1 MPEET
6 NVEAPSE
13 AEVTETVDTEPTTVE
28 TPVEAEGEVKE
39 PVDED

>member
-6 NVEAPSE
+6 NVEAPISP
-13 AEVTETVDTEPTTVE
+13 ETVDTEAEPTE
-28 TPVEAEGEVKE
+28 TPVEAEEEVKE